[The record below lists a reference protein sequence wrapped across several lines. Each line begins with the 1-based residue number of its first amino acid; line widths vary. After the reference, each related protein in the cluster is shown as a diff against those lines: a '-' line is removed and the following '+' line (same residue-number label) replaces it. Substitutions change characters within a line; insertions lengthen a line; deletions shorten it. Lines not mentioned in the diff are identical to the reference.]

1 MIKLIKLFE
10 NIKSECHKKKKKKL
24 LRKFPPPCPPPPRC
38 VRPCLPLIMTFN
50 VQKGHFDTRN
60 VRNLPTVGGWHLSH
74 TLPSLSRFVVPPPP
88 PLENFGYA
96 SVCIE
101 RRYVIF
107 YFRNSLTLP
116 SIFFFFF
123 FGGGGY
129 FTSSI
134 NVFYEQWIYC
144 FLHTLS
150 SGFKRGQFVCVL
162 RAVQCVLSALSA
174 KVEVADINVNDRC
187 AAFLYHTL
195 KQFHL
200 QSVEK
205 FCFWKSDLLNLG
217 IYYFLVQNGFNS

>member
-1 MIKLIKLFE
+1 M
-10 NIKSECHKKKKKKL
+10 SEIS
-24 LRKFPPPCPPPPRC
+24 
-38 VRPCLPLIMTFN
+38 LPWED
-50 VQKGHFDTRN
+50 DT
-60 VRNLPTVGGWHLSH
+60 PSH
-74 TLPSLSRFVVPPPP
+74 TLPSLSRFVVPPP

-101 RRYVIF
+101 RRDVIF

-123 FGGGGY
+123 FFFLGGGGY
-129 FTSSI
+129 ITSSI

-150 SGFKRGQFVCVL
+150 SGFKRGQFVCVV

-187 AAFLYHTL
+187 AAFTIPYIKAVSSSECWKILFLEIRFVEFRNILLFSTKWFQLIIFTQYCKYIKVNLCEVLNRSYQRNFLH
-195 KQFHL
+195 KKDNKIGKIQFF
-200 QSVEK
+200 EK
-205 FCFWKSDLLNLG
+205 KW
-217 IYYFLVQNGFNS
+217 

>member
-1 MIKLIKLFE
+1 MT
-10 NIKSECHKKKKKKL
+10 
-24 LRKFPPPCPPPPRC
+24 PPPTGSLRSVALSSPPPPHWKILATPVFVLNAVMLFFISEIRWH
-38 VRPCLPLIMTFN
+38 CL
-50 VQKGHFDTRN
+50 R
-60 VRNLPTVGGWHLSH
+60 
-74 TLPSLSRFVVPPPP
+74 
-88 PLENFGYA
+88 
-96 SVCIE
+96 
-101 RRYVIF
+101 
-107 YFRNSLTLP
+107 
-116 SIFFFFF
+116 FFFFF
-123 FGGGGY
+123 FFFLGGGY

-150 SGFKRGQFVCVL
+150 SGFKRGQFVCVVL